1 MSKLHFKA
9 ILAAAPELPAVIYN
23 SPYYGFAT
31 RADLFFQ
38 LRAEHPNLVG
48 FKEFGG
54 KDAMRYAAEN
64 ITSGDRDVTLMIG
77 VDTGVVHGFVDC
89 GASGAITGIGC
100 VLPKEI
106 ITLCNLSIA
115 AAAGDVEARVR
126 AHELDSA
133 LAVLSSFDEGCD
145 LVLYFKHMLV
155 LKGEAE
161 YALHF
166 NETDALSAS
175 QRGYVEAQF
184 KLFNDWYAVWSKQP
198 GAVAKYKA

>member
-1 MSKLHFKA
+1 M
-9 ILAAAPELPAVIYN
+9 IYN

-38 LRAEHPNLVG
+38 LRAEHPNLIG

-54 KDAMRYAAEN
+54 KEAMRYAAEY
-64 ITSGDRDVTLMIG
+64 ITSADSDVTLMIG

-106 ITLCNLSIA
+106 ITLCNLSRA
-115 AAAGDVEARVR
+115 AATGDAEARSL
-126 AHELDSA
+126 AHELDAA
-133 LAVLSSFDEGCD
+133 LTVLSSFDEGCD

-166 NETDALSAS
+166 NATDKLSAS

-184 KLFNDWYAVWSKQP
+184 KLFNTWYANWSKQP
-198 GAVAKYKA
+198 GALQKHLA